1 MKQIDITRAIRA
13 ARAAGLTVAEF
24 VATKDGVRVIT
35 SQGKAAS
42 SLDDGRNPWDR
53 VLNDAAQE

>member
-1 MKQIDITRAIRA
+1 MKQIEITRAIKA

-35 SQGKAAS
+35 SHGKAS
-42 SLDDGRNPWDR
+42 SGLEDAGNPWDR
-53 VLNDAAQE
+53 VLNDAAPE